1 MAFTIGT
8 GTFTNG
14 SRDVTGVLFTS
25 GGPSFISS
33 GTSMVVGNNP
43 IISQQEAT
51 EATNTTVKL
60 RDSWV
65 FPTGSYQFVATYTTE
80 NLRDAVQ
87 SAKQFSS
94 KLEEANGL
102 IASLGN
108 IYEST
113 TEGLLNTASGDYFS
127 VAGSGDIFLTLYK
140 NVEGVAEEQESVA
153 SKERTDLSIIKADE
167 ATVSA
172 ANALQSENNAAAT
185 YASFTTDYNQFNVD
199 FATFSTNYSTFD
211 TNYTT
216 FDTNY
221 TIFDTKYTQFD
232 MDYDQ
237 FVIDFTSFTSDY
249 SQFVTDLSGFSTDF
263 AQFNLDYA
271 SFTSDF
277 STFSTN
283 YALFDTNYTQF
294 DSDYTDFTTVELPLA
309 LSYKNDAESARNIS
323 LANANFAGQWS
334 DQSGAKSPPFSIRHE
349 PSGELDQIWM
359 LNNSVAD
366 IALSEPSAS
375 NSDWFGIGVIGTTA
389 PDSDAL
395 GGETAAQWQAKID
408 SLQSQVDTNRIF
420 SLAGL

>member
-1 MAFTIGT
+1 MALTIGS

-14 SRDVTGVLFTS
+14 SNAVSSVTFSS

-33 GTSMVVGNNP
+33 GTVVTVGTNP
-43 IISQQEAT
+43 LIFHGEAT
-51 EATNTTVKL
+51 EATTTTVKL
-60 RDSWV
+60 RDDWELPSG
-65 FPTGSYQFVATYTTE
+65 TYNFVATYTTE

-87 SAKQFSS
+87 SAKGFASQ
-94 KLEEANGL
+94 LEQANALISTLGKIYSDTADGL
-102 IASLGN
+102 A
-108 IYEST
+108 
-113 TEGLLNTASGDYFS
+113 NTASGDYFS
-127 VAGSGDIFLTLYK
+127 VAGTGDVFITLYE
-140 NVEGVAEEQESVA
+140 NDNGVAVEFEQVA
-153 SKERTDLSIIKADE
+153 SKERVDLAIVKGAEAATSAD
-167 ATVSA
+167 
-172 ANALQSENNAAAT
+172 NAQQSEIDAAAT
-185 YASFTTDYNQFNVD
+185 YASFTTNYNQFNVD

-232 MDYDQ
+232 ADYDQ

-263 AQFNLDYA
+263 AQFNLDYT

-294 DSDYTDFTTVELPLA
+294 DTDYTSFTTVDLPLA

-323 LANANFAGQWS
+323 LANANFAGQWG

-359 LNNSVAD
+359 LNNSIAD
-366 IALSEPSAS
+366 VALSEPSAS
-375 NSDWFGIGVIGTTA
+375 NPDWFGIGVIGTTA

-408 SLQSQVDTNRIF
+408 DLQSQVDTNRIF